1 LNTRA
6 AAAQV
11 VASVLRGQ
19 SLSAALPPMVLRVEE
34 RDRSLLKELC
44 FGSLRWQPC
53 LTLYL
58 EVLITK
64 PLRAK
69 DLEIHALLMIGLYQL
84 LHLRVAEHAVVNE
97 TVTATK
103 ALKRPWAKAM
113 VNAVL
118 RNFLRQKEA
127 LTEQLSP
134 RRAFQSAHPDWLV
147 RAFKDAWSEPRTS
160 EIIAANNARAPMTL
174 RVNTAR
180 GSRSDYL
187 ERLHAAGLEANAIEL
202 TDSGIQLTTPVDVS
216 QLPGFDL
223 GDCSV
228 QDGAAQ
234 LAAPLMMLEPGQR
247 VLDACSAPGG
257 KTGHIAEAQPQ
268 LDTLLALDSDPRRLQ
283 RVRDNFT
290 RLGLEADLREAD
302 ACDPGAWWDQ
312 QLFDRILLD
321 APCSATGVIRRHP
334 DIKLLRTA
342 ADIEKLAAIQGRL
355 LQSLWPTLKNN
366 GVLVYATCSV
376 LPRENDR
383 VIEEFLQAHND
394 AHICAID
401 ADWGLQT
408 NFGRQLFPL
417 IGGQDGFYYAR
428 LQKRR
433 NDIESE
439 K

>member
-1 LNTRA
+1 
-6 AAAQV
+6 
-11 VASVLRGQ
+11 
-19 SLSAALPPMVLRVEE
+19 MVLRVEE
-34 RDRSLLKELC
+34 RERSLLKQLC
-44 FGSLRWQPC
+44 FGTLRWQPC
-53 LTLYL
+53 LALYL

-103 ALKRPWAKAM
+103 ALKRPWARAM

-118 RNFLRQKEA
+118 RNFLRRKEA
-127 LTEQLSP
+127 LAEELSP

-147 RAFKDAWSEPRTS
+147 GAFKHAWSEPRTS

-174 RVNTAR
+174 RVNTAH

-187 ERLHAAGLEANAIEL
+187 GRLRTAGLEAKTIEL
-202 TDSGIQLTTPVDVS
+202 TDSGIQLTSPVDVS

-234 LAAPLMMLEPGQR
+234 LAAPLLVLEPGQR

-257 KTGHIAEAQPQ
+257 KTGHIAEAQPD
-268 LDTLLALDSDPRRLQ
+268 LETLLALDSDPRRLQ
-283 RVRDNFT
+283 RVHDNLT
-290 RLGLEADLREAD
+290 RLGLDAELCEAD
-302 ACDPGAWWDQ
+302 ASDLGAWWDQ

-342 ADIEKLAAIQGRL
+342 ADIENLAAIQGRL

-376 LPRENDR
+376 LPRENDQ
-383 VIEEFLQAHND
+383 VIEKFLHAHSD
-394 AHICAID
+394 AQIYAID

-433 NDIESE
+433 NDI
-439 K
+439 

>member
-1 LNTRA
+1 MNTRA

-44 FGSLRWQPC
+44 FGTLRWQPC

-69 DLEIHALLMIGLYQL
+69 DLEIQALLMIGLYQL

-127 LTEQLSP
+127 LAEQLSP
-134 RRAFQSAHPDWLV
+134 QRAFQTAHPDWLV
-147 RAFKDAWSEPRTS
+147 GAFKHAWSEPRTS

-174 RVNTAR
+174 RVNCAH

-187 ERLHAAGLEANAIEL
+187 GRLRAAGLEANTIE
-202 TDSGIQLTTPVDVS
+202 SGIQLTSPVDVS

-234 LAAPLMMLEPGQR
+234 LAAPLLMLEPGQR

-268 LDTLLALDSDPRRLQ
+268 LEALVALDSDPRRLQ
-283 RVRDNFT
+283 RVRDNLT
-290 RLGLEADLREAD
+290 RLGLDAELREAD
-302 ACDPGAWWDQ
+302 ASDLGAWWDQ

-342 ADIEKLAAIQGRL
+342 ADIENLAAIQERL

-383 VIEEFLQAHND
+383 VIETFLHAHSD
-394 AHICAID
+394 AYIYAIE

>member
-1 LNTRA
+1 
-6 AAAQV
+6 
-11 VASVLRGQ
+11 
-19 SLSAALPPMVLRVEE
+19 MVLRVEE

-44 FGSLRWQPC
+44 FGALRWQPC

-58 EVLITK
+58 EVLIKK

-160 EIIAANNARAPMTL
+160 EIIAANNARGPMTL

-187 ERLHAAGLEANAIEL
+187 ERLHVAGLEANAIEL
-202 TDSGIQLTTPVDVS
+202 TDSGIQLTSPVDVS

-234 LAAPLMMLEPGQR
+234 LAAPLLMLEPGQR

-283 RVRDNFT
+283 RVRDNLT
-290 RLGLEADLREAD
+290 RLGLEAELREAD
-302 ACDPGAWWDQ
+302 ASDPGAWWDQ

-342 ADIEKLAAIQGRL
+342 ADIEKLAAIQGQL

-383 VIEEFLQAHND
+383 VIEKFLPAHSD

>member
-1 LNTRA
+1 
-6 AAAQV
+6 
-11 VASVLRGQ
+11 
-19 SLSAALPPMVLRVEE
+19 
-34 RDRSLLKELC
+34 
-44 FGSLRWQPC
+44 
-53 LTLYL
+53 LYL
-58 EVLITK
+58 EVLIKK

-160 EIIAANNARAPMTL
+160 EIIAANNARGPMTL

-187 ERLHAAGLEANAIEL
+187 ERLHVAGLEANAIEL
-202 TDSGIQLTTPVDVS
+202 TDSGIQLTSPVDVS

-234 LAAPLMMLEPGQR
+234 LAAPLLMLEPGQR

-283 RVRDNFT
+283 RVRDNLT
-290 RLGLEADLREAD
+290 RLGLEAELREAD
-302 ACDPGAWWDQ
+302 ASDPGAWWDQ

-342 ADIEKLAAIQGRL
+342 ADIEKLAAIQGQL

-383 VIEEFLQAHND
+383 VIEKFLPAHSD